1 MDALFEKVETI
12 AGNAIVKTKTEL
24 ILEYNEGRTDQ
35 WCANEAISTWEE
47 LQALAAAKGKE
58 VKPSV
63 DARVV
68 VSSTAEDTQIEQTE
82 ANRARL
88 VTPLVFKSL
97 KVSRLEDFSYVEPW
111 LKLAFGML
119 VCRAKLLTLSIK
131 WSTVLSFP

>member
-63 DARVV
+63 NARVV
-68 VSSTAEDTQIEQTE
+68 VSIE
-82 ANRARL
+82 NRVALPGSVRPGR
-88 VTPLVFKSL
+88 V
-97 KVSRLEDFSYVEPW
+97 RGCYISYVEPW

-131 WSTVLSFP
+131 WSSALSFP